1 MAFTQVYNRLEKVLK
16 RYLSDD
22 YDSDEP
28 ALRKGSGYTVSI
40 GDVDFSVRHRS
51 YDLYGFHVSVDGVHV
66 MSYVFPKVLHARF
79 NDEPAQQTW
88 HHDSP
93 TLREHVRRAA
103 VEVDKRFRAKERER
117 ERRDRDDREQAAR
130 KLKNFQ
136 DRFGIP
142 A

>member
-1 MAFTQVYNRLEKVLK
+1 MALTQVYNRLEKVLH
-16 RYLSDD
+16 RNLSDD
-22 YDSDEP
+22 YEMTENCV
-28 ALRKGSGYTVSI
+28 RT
-40 GDVDFSVRHRS
+40 GDDFSVRIGDVSFRTNHARF
-51 YDLYGFHVSVDGVHV
+51 DMVGFTVYVDGIHV
-66 MSYVFPKVLHARF
+66 MNYNFPQVLHARF
-79 NDEPAQQTW
+79 NDEPASQHWYQ
-88 HHDSP
+88 DSP
-93 TLREHVRRAA
+93 VLREHVRRAA